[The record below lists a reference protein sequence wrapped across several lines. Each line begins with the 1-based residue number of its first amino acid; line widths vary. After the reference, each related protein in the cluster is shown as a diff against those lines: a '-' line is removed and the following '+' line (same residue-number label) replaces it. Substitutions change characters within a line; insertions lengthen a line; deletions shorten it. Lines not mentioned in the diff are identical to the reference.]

1 MCTIKLKRAYDAP
14 EATDGFRIFVEM
26 IWPRGLSHARFHYNL
41 WEKAIAPSSELR
53 EWFLSDPSS
62 RWPEFEERYKA
73 ELQQSRLFAK
83 FKELVMQRPVVTL
96 LYASRD
102 RGRNNATVIY
112 ETLTAP
118 ALQTE

>member
-14 EATDGFRIFVEM
+14 EATDGFRIFVDM

-53 EWFLSDPSS
+53 EWFHSDPSS
-62 RWPEFEERYKA
+62 RWPEFEER
-73 ELQQSRLFAK
+73 L
-83 FKELVMQRPVVTL
+83 MQRPVVTL

>member
-1 MCTIKLKRAYDAP
+1 
-14 EATDGFRIFVEM
+14 M